1 MSETNL
7 KKRGLHWLLVLLIAF
22 LVGILVFLL
31 IGLVFDSDY
40 LDLIEETRIL
50 LIAIIVS
57 LTAFFSVWV
66 LLGCKRYR
74 GSKGWN
80 IYNMIH
86 IIAYAAST
94 YLMCKKIDEIV
105 MSAILQGYRLSECR
119 SLKSLIIILMIIST
133 IIKIAIYGCT
143 YKRTETPLNGTTEEI
158 TDN

>member
-22 LVGILVFLL
+22 LVGMLVFLL
-31 IGLVFDSDY
+31 IGLVLDSDY
-40 LDLIEETRIL
+40 LDLIEQTWRL
-50 LIAIIVS
+50 LIAEIMS
-57 LTAFFSVWV
+57 STASFSVWV

-74 GSKGWN
+74 GSKAWN

-94 YLMCKKIDEIV
+94 YLWCKEIV
-105 MSAILQGYRLSECR
+105 MRTILQGYSLSECS